1 MNTEPTSKLFAFKLA
16 EQKKDDSKENTR
28 APQWQ
33 VRDGVSVAGCTD
45 EIEAGALRTST
56 RWGTDDDIWC

>member
-1 MNTEPTSKLFAFKLA
+1 MENEQPSKLFAFKLA
-16 EQKKDDSKENTR
+16 EQKKDDTK

-45 EIEAGALRTST
+45 EIEPGNPRTST
-56 RWGTDDDIWC
+56 QWGTDNDIWC

>member
-1 MNTEPTSKLFAFKLA
+1 METEQTSKLFAFKLA
-16 EQKKDDSKENTR
+16 EQKKDDGKT
-28 APQWQ
+28 AAQWQ

>member
-1 MNTEPTSKLFAFKLA
+1 MDTEPTSKLFAFKLA
-16 EQKKDDSKENTR
+16 EQKKDDSK

-56 RWGTDDDIWC
+56 RWSTDNDIWC